1 MTNTKTTKTA
11 AAVAPAAVET
21 KATTPVTGA
30 VVVTDF
36 AKDPEVVKIL
46 TALRKAAAVTDESK
60 NRLISRMISYAF
72 QEKRNQILSDIVPW
86 LGRNGLKDVAA
97 AAKWTLQTSEGGA
110 QFFERMARGKSIV
123 VTAID
128 WGMHNAL
135 TQWLKGFEPY
145 TAFKE
150 LKAAMAAEKAASKPQ
165 QLIDAYNGEKAA
177 AKSTAARVKA
187 AIAGAVKA
195 SKSDRKALLEGS
207 TAGMDMDARA
217 AALAFLSSEETAL
230 GCLGSL
236 LDYMSEH
243 NLTPAMVL
251 SRLKELNA

>member
-1 MTNTKTTKTA
+1 MTNTQKNTT
-11 AAVAPAAVET
+11 AAVET
-21 KATTPVTGA
+21 KSTTPVAGA

-36 AKDPEVVKIL
+36 AKDPEVAKTL
-46 TALRKAAAVTDESK
+46 TALRKAAVLTEDAK
-60 NRLISRMISYAF
+60 NRLISRMIAFAF
-72 QEKRNQILSDIVPW
+72 QEKRNQILADVVPW
-86 LGRNGLKDVAA
+86 LSRNGLKDIAA
-97 AAKWTLQTSEGGA
+97 SAKWTLQTSEEGA
-110 QFFERMARGKSIV
+110 RFFERMSRGKAIV

-128 WGMHNAL
+128 WSMHAEI
-135 TQWLKGFEPY
+135 TQWLKSFEPY

-165 QLIDAYNGEKAA
+165 QLIAAYSGEKAA
-177 AKSTAARVKA
+177 VKSTAARVKA

-195 SKSDRKALLEGS
+195 SKADRKVLLEGS
-207 TAGMDMDARA
+207 TAGLDMDARG
-217 AALAFLSSEETAL
+217 AALAFLSSEEAAL

-243 NLTPAMVL
+243 DLTPAMVL